1 MLGVSVP
8 RAIPEIQGQERETE
22 AFVLRDV
29 SQLVTPDRRRRFD
42 AGNDHMPEGDRAEAA
57 PGQDEIR
64 QTAIADIQ
72 EAAIA
77 APRKGE

>member
-1 MLGVSVP
+1 MP

-42 AGNDHMPEGDRAEAA
+42 AGNDHVPERDRPEPASRK
-57 PGQDEIR
+57 DEIR
-64 QTAIADIQ
+64 
-72 EAAIA
+72 EAAIGDVKKTSVPTA
-77 APRKGE
+77 RPGE